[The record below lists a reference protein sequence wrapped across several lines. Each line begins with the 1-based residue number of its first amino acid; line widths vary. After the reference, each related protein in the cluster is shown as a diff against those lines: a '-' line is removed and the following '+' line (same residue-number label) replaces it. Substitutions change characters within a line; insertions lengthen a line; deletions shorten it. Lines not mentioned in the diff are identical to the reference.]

1 MNRVAVALSTI
12 SVFVACSGLHSQGL
26 PEKAIRFPEAFPPEI
41 DAPKITVA
49 GLNGSTAKFT
59 TADLA
64 KLPRQI
70 VKASDHA
77 FEGVLLS
84 DVLAKVE
91 TPTGEKYRGTAASY
105 YVEVR
110 AQDGYRAVFSWAEVD
125 PTFTD
130 RKIYLVTRRDGRPL
144 MGKDGPFLA
153 VAPEDKR
160 QSRWV
165 RQAIAVTIV
174 AAGSAAGRD

>member
-1 MNRVAVALSTI
+1 MNRLAVIFFFVVCAALQ
-12 SVFVACSGLHSQGL
+12 GQGL
-26 PEKAIRFPEAFPPEI
+26 PEKAIRLGESFPPEI
-41 DAPKITVA
+41 DAARVLVS
-49 GLNGSTAKFT
+49 GLNGSAIELT

-64 KLPRQI
+64 KLPRQT

-77 FEGVLLS
+77 FEGVLLW

-91 TPTGEKYRGTAASY
+91 TPTGEKYRSAAASY

-110 AQDGYRAVFSWAEVD
+110 ALDGYRAVFSWAEVD
-125 PTFTD
+125 PAFTD
-130 RKIYLVTRRDGRPL
+130 RKVYLVTRRDGRPL
-144 MGKDGPFLA
+144 MGKDGPFLT
-153 VAPEDKR
+153 VVPDDKR

-174 AAGSAAGRD
+174 ATGSAAHD